1 MVFFKASMW
10 ASSKYI
16 GVMSFAAMLALL
28 RGFAVAGILDIASFG
43 LYATILAT
51 GMYMSVVVSFGEI
64 ERTIKSFP
72 RLWMVEKFRR
82 TVVDRAD
89 KSAEVMVL
97 RSAGVVLLLVA
108 CGFFDALK
116 YFSEMGIFSVL
127 IALNVALSS
136 LYASAIRATG
146 EIELLA
152 RNTLIRAVLVIFFG
166 LLGAYLFGWKGAII
180 GEVAAAMLGAF
191 ITRYS
196 VAQMVPTQ
204 KLDDAPLE
212 SSGNDVADD
221 LWVDRGLW
229 LFWAGLLASAPVYL
243 DRAFVASVLGSN
255 VVGTFGFLML
265 FVTGANALTGI
276 ISQKIGPQLIK
287 MQHLGDSLGKQIRF
301 AVRWLL
307 VIWVMCV
314 IGIAMASLS
323 LFFEP
328 AQYFFEK
335 FELNSGLMVA
345 TAAMSLLQVGVVLE
359 FVLISRNHERAVF
372 FTACGYLGT
381 AGMAAFFVFLMGL
394 PLLSLLW
401 GLVIA
406 KGVHVA
412 VQAGLIGA
420 LWYKKECQSKN

>member
-1 MVFFKASMW
+1 MW
-10 ASSKYI
+10 ASSRYI

-28 RGFAVAGILDIASFG
+28 RGFAIAGILDIASFG

-51 GMYMSVVVSFGEI
+51 GMFLSALVSFGEI

-72 RLWMVEKFRR
+72 RLWMVEGLRR
-82 TVVDRAD
+82 TVVDQAD
-89 KSAEVMVL
+89 KSARVMVL
-97 RSAGVVLLLVA
+97 RSTGVVLLLVA

-116 YFSEMGIFSVL
+116 YFSEMAVFAVL

-152 RNTLIRAVLVIFFG
+152 RNTLIRAVLVILFG
-166 LLGAYLFGWKGAII
+166 LSGAYLFGWKGAII
-180 GEVAAAMLGAF
+180 GEVAATMVGAL

-196 VAQMVPTQ
+196 VVQKAPTQ
-204 KLDDAPLE
+204 RHHDSLGE
-212 SSGNDVADD
+212 SSHNDVVEG
-221 LWVDRGLW
+221 LLVDRGLW

-243 DRAFVASVLGSN
+243 DRAFVASVLGAE

-287 MQHLGDSLGKQIRF
+287 MQHLGDSLGEQIRF

-314 IGIAMASLS
+314 TGIGVASLS

-328 AQYFFEK
+328 AQYFFAK
-335 FELNSGLMVA
+335 FALNSGLIFA

-359 FVLISRNHERAVF
+359 FLLISRNQERAIF
-372 FTACGYLGT
+372 FTACGYLLS
-381 AGMAAFFVFLMGL
+381 AGMAAFFVFLMGW

-406 KGVHVA
+406 KGIHVA

-420 LWYKKECQSKN
+420 LWCKKEYQSKS